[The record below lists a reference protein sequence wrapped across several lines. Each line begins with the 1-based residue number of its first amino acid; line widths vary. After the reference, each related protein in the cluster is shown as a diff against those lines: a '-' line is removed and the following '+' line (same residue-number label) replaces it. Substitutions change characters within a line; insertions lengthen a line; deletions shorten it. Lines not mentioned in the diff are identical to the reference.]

1 MQRENDDDSWNRLL
15 QQLEAPPQ
23 AVGKQITRS
32 LITVKVFV
40 KPSVGMWNPL
50 ISTGE
55 DWAAHTGGG
64 VHQRLQPKKKNEKRY
79 QIAEMKELK
88 ERRSSWSGSA
98 RHIHHDTRGSS

>member
-55 DWAAHTGGG
+55 DWAAHTDGG